1 MLKSPLTGLAGLL
14 VAREV
19 EKGTLPV
26 KLSVPLTVLISR
38 LPVPAL
44 LLGAAGYGAYKLAS
58 AAKGH
63 RRKPRT
69 SSGESEHPSGAQG
82 TRRRTSA
89 AVPRRREA

>member
-44 LLGAAGYGAYKLAS
+44 LLGAAG
-58 AAKGH
+58 
-63 RRKPRT
+63 
-69 SSGESEHPSGAQG
+69 
-82 TRRRTSA
+82 
-89 AVPRRREA
+89 